1 METEAITQIVA
12 IDGPAGAGK
21 SSAARAV
28 AKQLGLQFL
37 DTGAMYRAATWYALH
52 NGVNLD
58 DPEALAANTGAMHLE
73 MPETG
78 GVTRVLT
85 GGHDITEVIRS
96 PEVTRL
102 IYKLDEVPAVRRH
115 LVALQRIIGAQRPT
129 VAEGRDIG
137 TVVFPGAAC
146 KVYLDASLDARTQ
159 RRAKD
164 LEAAGHVVDVE
175 ALREEIDG
183 RDRRAMERADS
194 PLRPADDAIHL
205 DTSDMT
211 LEEVTGV
218 IVGMAR
224 ERLAGGR
231 P

>member
-1 METEAITQIVA
+1 MEPEDITQIVA

-28 AKQLGLQFL
+28 AGRMGLQFL
-37 DTGAMYRAATWYALH
+37 DTGAMYRAATWHALH
-52 NGVNLD
+52 QGINLD
-58 DPEALAANTGAMHLE
+58 DPEALAVSTGAMHLE
-73 MPETG
+73 MPEREGT
-78 GVTRVLT
+78 TRVCI
-85 GGHDITEVIRS
+85 GDHDITEAIRT

-102 IYKLDEVPAVRRH
+102 IHKLDEVPAVRRR

-137 TVVFPGAAC
+137 TVVFPRAAC

-164 LEAAGHVVDVE
+164 LEQAGHTVDLA
-175 ALREEIDG
+175 ALREEIDT

-194 PLRPADDAIHL
+194 PLRPAEDAIRL
-205 DTSDMT
+205 DSSDMS
-211 LEEVTGV
+211 LEEV
-218 IVGMAR
+218 IEAIRRMAL
-224 ERLAGGR
+224 ERLGGGS